1 MKSHSKEDGSE
12 EAGGPP
18 EVVQRG
24 ADLPKLPEWSP
35 ETGPI
40 DFSDWLL
47 VIQPLM
53 GDLSSSEEWWQAM
66 VEAAK
71 AWYMSHMGKTPLER
85 LQHHPMPPPMLTQ
98 KKWARLERRAAS
110 LLLAA
115 IPEGLREEVV
125 SSRSLST
132 LGILTKGMIQ
142 YQPGGLAEKSAI
154 LAALESPQEAQS
166 IASGVTTL
174 RRWLRWKRRAEDLGV
189 SIPDATILVRGEW
202 KCQRNGI
209 TKQVDMYGLI
219 SQSSYVE
226 DLLNAGEDKPKS
238 RKIPI
243 TRDQAGMEQSEDL
256 PTAQIR
262 SAQKVVGE
270 LLWLDEDQT

>member
-1 MKSHSKEDGSE
+1 
-12 EAGGPP
+12 
-18 EVVQRG
+18 
-24 ADLPKLPEWSP
+24 
-35 ETGPI
+35 
-40 DFSDWLL
+40 
-47 VIQPLM
+47 M

-209 TKQVDMYGLI
+209 TKQVDMYGSFPSHPTLKI
-219 SQSSYVE
+219 FSMQVKTSQSQGRSPSPE
-226 DLLNAGEDKPKS
+226 TKPAWS
-238 RKIPI
+238 RVKICQRPRSGRRRKWWENCYGW
-243 TRDQAGMEQSEDL
+243 TRTRHDSSQEWDQAS
-256 PTAQIR
+256 
-262 SAQKVVGE
+262 
-270 LLWLDEDQT
+270 